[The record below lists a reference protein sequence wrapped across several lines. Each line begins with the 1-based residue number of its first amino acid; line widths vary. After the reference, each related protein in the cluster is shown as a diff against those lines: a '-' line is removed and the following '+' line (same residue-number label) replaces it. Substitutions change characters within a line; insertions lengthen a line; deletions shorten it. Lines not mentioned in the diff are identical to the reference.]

1 MCLLSFVPVTG
12 PATFRA
18 ADPPREGVVEFSDE
32 RRTLELPMRAALPVL
47 TRALKRPGAEEVHP
61 SVGLLA
67 GAALLG
73 MQLVAAGKFEPAGG
87 APYWRATLLDGRD
100 TDRITQ
106 LATSRYAADV
116 GAEVAESLVRQ
127 VLESVVD
134 AMPRSAP
141 PAPQTSLTR
150 QKLSDGSPSRRKV
163 SDGSAFVERLQARAA
178 KERRAGSLPQLV
190 RISLRV
196 EADEEELVAG
206 AVRLVLQVH
215 DEQDPL
221 HLCEAALLWTDTE
234 ASHGFGDRARTHAT
248 IALRGAAEAW
258 PVLDRLLEL
267 RVPDEITLDGVEL
280 ASLLED
286 GVGALQARGVDVL
299 WPRTLGRDLTA
310 TTVLDRRPSGATREE
325 PLQDP
330 LLGAESLFTF
340 NWQLALHGDP
350 LTPEEMD
357 ELATSASPV
366 LKLRG
371 SWTVVDPAMARKAR
385 KRLLRTVKPAQAVAA
400 ALTGYVEVGP
410 ATDAD
415 EATQAPVVVGA
426 SLLKVREQL
435 LNAATRD
442 PIDPPARLAATLRE
456 YQRHGLTW
464 LADLTSLGLGACLA
478 DDMGLGKTITLIAL
492 HLHRD
497 AGPTLVVCPASLLGN
512 WEAEVQ
518 RFAPGVPT
526 RRFHGAQRD
535 LEGLDESNPGFVLTT
550 YGTMRVDAKALA
562 GVSWDLVVADE
573 AQHVKNPQASTARA
587 LRTIPSR
594 ARVAL
599 TGTPVENNLTE
610 LWAILDWATPG
621 LLGSRNAFRKVWAA
635 PIESG
640 REPTKARH
648 FADLIGPFLLRRRK
662 SDPGIAPELPA
673 KTETDHPL
681 GLTQEQ
687 VVLYE
692 AFVRETMDRIE
703 QADPDARRGL
713 VLALLTGLKQICNHP
728 AQFLKQSGAVRLTG
742 RSEKLELLDE
752 LLTTIV
758 AEDGAALVFTQYVAM
773 ARLLESHLTK
783 IGLPHQFLHG
793 GTPVREREAMVAR
806 VPGRTGRRRRA
817 GVPAVAEGGG
827 HRPQPDPR
835 RPRDPR
841 RPLVEPGRGGP
852 GHRPRLP
859 DRADQARA
867 GAPAGHPRHH
877 RGEGRRAARP
887 QAQPR
892 RLGAR
897 SRRGRPDRAQ
907 QRGAARPGD
916 PPSRVAMTALDPP
929 PSSTVVHP
937 QQRPRRSAARA
948 TTWWGKAWVRGLEE
962 SAYNYGD
969 LRKAR
974 ALSRTGRIGAI
985 TVRTGMF
992 VASVPDDDG
1001 LYTASVTLP
1010 VLDDSS
1016 ASALVEVI
1024 GAQAGRIGALLAGD
1038 LPHSLVEHAEEAGV
1052 ELLPFG
1058 TELDATCTCDPGST
1072 RVHTRSP

>member
-1 MCLLSFVPVTG
+1 MSFVPVTG
-12 PATFRA
+12 PATFRS

-32 RRTLELPMRAALPVL
+32 RRTLALPMRAALPVL
-47 TRALKRPGAEEVHP
+47 TRALRRPGDEEVHP

-73 MQLVAAGKFEPAGG
+73 MQLVAAGKFEPAGD
-87 APYWRATLLDGRD
+87 APHWRATLLDGAD
-100 TDRITQ
+100 TDRISR
-106 LATSRYAADV
+106 LAASRHAAELD
-116 GAEVAESLVRQ
+116 AAVAEELVRE
-127 VLESVVD
+127 VLEAVVD
-134 AMPRSAP
+134 SMPRAAP
-141 PAPQTSLTR
+141 SPTPAPAAPTATAGR
-150 QKLSDGSPSRRKV
+150 GF
-163 SDGSAFVERLQARAA
+163 AERLRARAA
-178 KERRAGSLPQLV
+178 QERRAGELPQLV

-221 HLCEAALLWTDTE
+221 HLCDAALLWTDTE
-234 ASHGFGDRARTHAT
+234 DTHGFGPRARTHAS

-267 RVPDEITLDGVEL
+267 RVPDEITLDGEEL

-310 TTVLDRRPSGATREE
+310 TTVLDRRSATTIHEE

-330 LLGAESLFTF
+330 VLGADALFTF
-340 NWQLALHGDP
+340 NWQLALHGEP

-357 ELATSASPV
+357 QLADAASPV
-366 LKLRG
+366 LRLRG

-400 ALTGYVEVGP
+400 ALTGVVEVDP
-410 ATDAD
+410 ATDSD
-415 EATQAPVVVGA
+415 EAIQAPVVVGA

-435 LNAATRD
+435 LSAATRE
-442 PIDPPARLAATLRE
+442 PIDPPAALRATLRD

-464 LADLTSLGLGACLA
+464 LADLTALGLGACLA
-478 DDMGLGKTITLIAL
+478 DDMGLGKTVTLVAL
-492 HLHRD
+492 HLHR
-497 AGPTLVVCPASLLGN
+497 ASGPTLVVCPASLLGN
-512 WEAEVQ
+512 WEAEIE
-518 RFAPGVPT
+518 RFAPGVPV

-535 LEGLDESNPGFVLTT
+535 LTDLDGGFLLTT
-550 YGTMRVDAKALA
+550 YGTMRVDHATLA
-562 GVSWDLVVADE
+562 GVPWDLVVADE
-573 AQHVKNPQASTARA
+573 AQHVKNPQSSTARA

-640 REPTKARH
+640 HEPSKARQ

-692 AFVRETMDRIE
+692 AFVRDTMERIE
-703 QADPDARRGL
+703 RADEETRRGL

-752 LLTTIV
+752 LLGTIV

-783 IGLPHQFLHG
+783 VGLPHQFLHG

-806 VPGRTGRRRRA
+806 FQAGPEAG
-817 GVPAVAEGGG
+817 GVPVFLLSLKAGGTGLNLTRADHVIHVDRWWNPAVEDQATDRAYRIGQTKPVQVHRLVTRGTIEEKVAELLT
-827 HRPQPDPR
+827 RKRNLADSV
-835 RPRDPR
+835 
-841 RPLVEPGRGGP
+841 LGRG
-852 GHRPRLP
+852 
-859 DRADQARA
+859 D
-867 GAPAGHPRHH
+867 
-877 RGEGRRAARP
+877 AA
-887 QAQPR
+887 
-892 RLGAR
+892 LTEL
-897 SRRGRPDRAQ
+897 SN
-907 QRGAARPGD
+907 
-916 PPSRVAMTALDPP
+916 
-929 PSSTVVHP
+929 
-937 QQRPRRSAARA
+937 
-948 TTWWGKAWVRGLEE
+948 EE
-962 SAYNYGD
+962 LRD
-969 LRKAR
+969 L
-974 ALSRTGRIGAI
+974 
-985 TVRTGMF
+985 
-992 VASVPDDDG
+992 
-1001 LYTASVTLP
+1001 VTLRR
-1010 VLDDSS
+1010 
-1016 ASALVEVI
+1016 ER
-1024 GAQAGRIGALLAGD
+1024 Q
-1038 LPHSLVEHAEEAGV
+1038 
-1052 ELLPFG
+1052 
-1058 TELDATCTCDPGST
+1058 
-1072 RVHTRSP
+1072 